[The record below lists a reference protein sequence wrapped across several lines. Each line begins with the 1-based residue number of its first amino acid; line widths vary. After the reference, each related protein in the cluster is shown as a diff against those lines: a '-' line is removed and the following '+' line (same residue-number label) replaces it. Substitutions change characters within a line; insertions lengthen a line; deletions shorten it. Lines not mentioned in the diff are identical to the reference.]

1 MEANT
6 IKEKFKFTYG
16 LSLENYIEAND
27 FDQDQVIRTFN
38 RQKWLLEVYCRSWI
52 HSFEYDKLSDA
63 RKVIFDDLVLEQIY
77 YVINTFDFTT
87 LSGLD
92 IGTNSTIPQNE
103 IINRYI
109 SPVVKE
115 ELKNRGFLFRGL
127 W

>member
-6 IKEKFKFTYG
+6 IKEKFKLKYG
-16 LSLENYIEAND
+16 LSLDNYIEAND

-38 RQKWLLEVYCRSWI
+38 NQKWLLEVYCRSLI

-63 RKVIFDDLVLEQIY
+63 RKLIFDDLVLVQIN

-103 IINRYI
+103 IINRYV